1 MMKSVNDM
9 KSSTKFYD
17 GLIASIEQSQ
27 ANAPTEASTF
37 FAGEFSQGQLIEF
50 LKFQAYYERRAA
62 EFIAGWL
69 PHTPEIDIFGMLAQ
83 QIRDEAVHYQLHMK
97 SLSKL
102 GVDTIEDYALEP
114 EWIAWI
120 DEWYPTGEDTI
131 ERVAAHNVT
140 GELGAYKA
148 FEEVYDLVPKFVQET
163 IDRIIPDEKFH
174 MKLGKQCIKK
184 YCVTEDQQRRVRD
197 RVNRT
202 LVLQQNARTAFN
214 RRMAEAA

>member
-1 MMKSVNDM
+1 VSDVE
-9 KSSTKFYD
+9 SSSKFYD
-17 GLIASIEQSQ
+17 GLITSIEESQ
-27 ANAPTEASTF
+27 ANAPSEAATF
-37 FAGEFSQGQLIEF
+37 FASGEFSEGQLIEF
-50 LKFQAYYERRAA
+50 LKFQAYYERSAA

-102 GVDTIEDYALEP
+102 GVDTIGDYQLEP
-114 EWIAWI
+114 EWVEWI
-120 DEWYPTGEDTI
+120 DQWYPTGDDTI

-140 GELGAYKA
+140 GELGAYKS
-148 FEEVYDLVPKFVQET
+148 FEQVYDLVPKFVQET

-184 YCVTEDQQRRVRD
+184 YCITEDQQQRVRK
-197 RVNRT
+197 RVDHT
-202 LVLQQNARTAFN
+202 LVLQQRARTAFN

>member
-1 MMKSVNDM
+1 M
-9 KSSTKFYD
+9 KSSTNFYD
-17 GLIASIEQSQ
+17 GLIASIEASQ

-37 FAGEFSQGQLIEF
+37 FAGEFSQGQLIEL

-69 PHTPEIDIFGMLAQ
+69 PHTPEIDVFGMLAQ

-102 GVDTIEDYALEP
+102 GGDTIEEYALEP

-120 DEWYPTGEDTI
+120 DERYPTGEDTI

-148 FEEVYDLVPKFVQET
+148 FEVWKALFRH
-163 IDRIIPDEKFH
+163 I
-174 MKLGKQCIKK
+174 
-184 YCVTEDQQRRVRD
+184 
-197 RVNRT
+197 
-202 LVLQQNARTAFN
+202 
-214 RRMAEAA
+214 

>member
-1 MMKSVNDM
+1 M
-9 KSSTKFYD
+9 KSSTNFYD
-17 GLIASIEQSQ
+17 GLIASIEASQ

-69 PHTPEIDIFGMLAQ
+69 PHTPEIDVFGMLAQ

-148 FEEVYDLVPKFVQET
+148 FEEVYDQVPKFVQET

-174 MKLGKQCIKK
+174 MKLGKHCINK
-184 YCVTEDQQRRVRD
+184 YCITEDQQRRVRD
-197 RVNRT
+197 RVDRT

>member
-1 MMKSVNDM
+1 M

-202 LVLQQNARTAFN
+202 LVLQQNARNAFN

>member
-202 LVLQQNARTAFN
+202 LVLQQNARNAFN